1 MLVSA
6 QSEDN
11 QTELRTQRAHW
22 SLQSVLELGW
32 PQGFTATSQ
41 LGVGWKE
48 DAKRN
53 FVKKYMWRSYHQP
66 IRIMNC
72 NLSFTFLIGRNE
84 DNHTADAAR
93 ESGMVLSTWDFLL
106 TTVFGRY
113 HYPYCTGEETE
124 VYRGWENCPSSY
136 SQFIS
141 ELGFKPKQKCALR
154 PHSIYSPGLYSQVYK
169 RQVWAIER
177 TEKSISLGKE
187 KFKNPCCLSLNSTQ
201 SGRRISSEGQQ
212 VIHSPSMPSEANRRD
227 GVVNKPLQ

>member
-93 ESGMVLSTWDFLL
+93 ESGMVLSTWYEIFSSQLYL
-106 TTVFGRY
+106 AGTIIHIVQVRKLRCIGVEKLAQV
-113 HYPYCTGEETE
+113 HA
-124 VYRGWENCPSSY
+124 VSSY
-136 SQFIS
+136 LSWVSNQSRNVPYGPIAFIPLGSTPKFTKGRS
-141 ELGFKPKQKCALR
+141 EPLKELKNQSHWG
-154 PHSIYSPGLYSQVYK
+154 K
-169 RQVWAIER
+169 RNLKTLAV
-177 TEKSISLGKE
+177 
-187 KFKNPCCLSLNSTQ
+187 
-201 SGRRISSEGQQ
+201 
-212 VIHSPSMPSEANRRD
+212 
-227 GVVNKPLQ
+227 